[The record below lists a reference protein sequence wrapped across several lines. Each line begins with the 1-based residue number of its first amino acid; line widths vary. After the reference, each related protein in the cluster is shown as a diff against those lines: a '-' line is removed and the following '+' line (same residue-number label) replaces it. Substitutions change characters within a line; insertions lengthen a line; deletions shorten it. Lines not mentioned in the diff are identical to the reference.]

1 MTQKLKYPSGATRLA
16 AAAACL
22 LAGTTALA
30 ERADR
35 DKPLTIDADALRH
48 DDQKQITVFT
58 GRVTA
63 NKGTIAMRG
72 ARLEVRQDAA
82 GNQFGILTAEPGQ
95 RAFFRQKREG
105 LDEYIEGEAEQI
117 EYDSTTD
124 TARLMRKAELRR
136 YQGTTVADE
145 VFGTLI
151 VYNGTTEVFTVDGQP
166 GPGGRV
172 RAILA
177 PRHAA
182 SAAARPAS
190 AAASAPKA
198 SASQPGPALR
208 PSGSLAGERQ

>member
-1 MTQKLKYPSGATRLA
+1 MKHLYPALF
-16 AAAACL
+16 AAACL

-198 SASQPGPALR
+198 SASQPSPALR
-208 PSGSLAGERQ
+208 PSSSLAGERQ

>member
-1 MTQKLKYPSGATRLA
+1 MKHLYPALF
-16 AAAACL
+16 AAACL

-105 LDEYIEGEAEQI
+105 LDEYIEGEAEQV

-198 SASQPGPALR
+198 SASQPSPALR
-208 PSGSLAGERQ
+208 PSSSLAGERQ

>member
-1 MTQKLKYPSGATRLA
+1 MKHLYPALF
-16 AAAACL
+16 AAACL

-63 NKGTIAMRG
+63 NKGTIAIRG

-105 LDEYIEGEAEQI
+105 LDEYIEGEAEQV

>member
-1 MTQKLKYPSGATRLA
+1 MKHLYPALF
-16 AAAACL
+16 AAACL

-124 TARLMRKAELRR
+124 TARLTRKAELRR

-190 AAASAPKA
+190 APASAPKA

>member
-1 MTQKLKYPSGATRLA
+1 MKHLYPALF
-16 AAAACL
+16 AAACL
-22 LAGTTALA
+22 LVGTTALA

-105 LDEYIEGEAEQI
+105 VDEYIEGEAEQI

-124 TARLMRKAELRR
+124 TARLIRKAELRR
-136 YQGTTVADE
+136 YQGITVADE

>member
-1 MTQKLKYPSGATRLA
+1 MKHLYSTLFATGLV
-16 AAAACL
+16 
-22 LAGTTALA
+22 LAGTAVLA

-48 DDQKQITVFT
+48 DDQKQITIFT

-105 LDEYIEGEAEQI
+105 LDEYIEGDAEQV

-136 YQGTTVADE
+136 YQGITVADE

-198 SASQPGPALR
+198 SASQPSPALR
-208 PSGSLAGERQ
+208 PSSSLAGERL

>member
-1 MTQKLKYPSGATRLA
+1 MKHLHSALFATALM
-16 AAAACL
+16 
-22 LAGTTALA
+22 LAGTAVLA

-136 YQGTTVADE
+136 YQGATVADE

-198 SASQPGPALR
+198 TASQPSPALR
-208 PSGSLAGERQ
+208 PSSSLAGERP

>member
-1 MTQKLKYPSGATRLA
+1 MKHLYPALF
-16 AAAACL
+16 AAACL

-105 LDEYIEGEAEQI
+105 LDEYIEGEAEQV

>member
-1 MTQKLKYPSGATRLA
+1 MKHLYPALF
-16 AAAACL
+16 AAACL

-105 LDEYIEGEAEQI
+105 LDEYIEGEAEQV

-136 YQGTTVADE
+136 YQGITVADE

>member
-1 MTQKLKYPSGATRLA
+1 MKHLYPALF
-16 AAAACL
+16 AAACL

-124 TARLMRKAELRR
+124 TARLTRKAELRR

>member
-1 MTQKLKYPSGATRLA
+1 MKHLYSTLFATGLV
-16 AAAACL
+16 
-22 LAGTTALA
+22 LAGTAVLA

-95 RAFFRQKREG
+95 RALFRQKREG
-105 LDEYIEGEAEQI
+105 LDEYIEGEAEQV

-198 SASQPGPALR
+198 SASQPSPALR
-208 PSGSLAGERQ
+208 PSSSLAGERQ

>member
-1 MTQKLKYPSGATRLA
+1 MKHLYPALF
-16 AAAACL
+16 AAACL
-22 LAGTTALA
+22 LAGTSALA

-105 LDEYIEGEAEQI
+105 VDEYIEGEAEQI

-124 TARLMRKAELRR
+124 TARLIRKAELRR
-136 YQGTTVADE
+136 YQGATVADE

-177 PRHAA
+177 PRQAA

-190 AAASAPKA
+190 AAAPAPKA
-198 SASQPGPALR
+198 AASQPGPALR
-208 PSGSLAGERQ
+208 PSGSLAGERP

>member
-1 MTQKLKYPSGATRLA
+1 MKHLYSVLLA
-16 AAAACL
+16 AVL
-22 LAGTTALA
+22 GLIGTTVQA

-35 DKPLTIDADALRH
+35 DKPLTIDADAMRH

-82 GNQFGILTAEPGQ
+82 GNQFGVLTAEPGQ

-117 EYDSTTD
+117 EYDSSTD

-198 SASQPGPALR
+198 AASQPGPALR
-208 PSGSLAGERQ
+208 PSGSLAGERP

>member
-1 MTQKLKYPSGATRLA
+1 MKHLYPALF
-16 AAAACL
+16 AAACL
-22 LAGTTALA
+22 LAGTSALA

-105 LDEYIEGEAEQI
+105 VDEYIEGEAEQI

-124 TARLMRKAELRR
+124 TARLIRKAELRR
-136 YQGTTVADE
+136 YQGATVADE

-177 PRHAA
+177 PRQAA

-190 AAASAPKA
+190 AAAPAPKA
-198 SASQPGPALR
+198 AVSQPGPALR
-208 PSGSLAGERQ
+208 PSGSLAGERP

>member
-1 MTQKLKYPSGATRLA
+1 MKHLYPALF
-16 AAAACL
+16 AAACL

>member
-1 MTQKLKYPSGATRLA
+1 MKHLYSALFA
-16 AAAACL
+16 AAL
-22 LAGTTALA
+22 MLVGTAVLA

-136 YQGTTVADE
+136 YQGATVADE

-190 AAASAPKA
+190 ATASAPKA
-198 SASQPGPALR
+198 MASQPGPALR
-208 PSGSLAGERQ
+208 PSGSLAGERP

>member
-1 MTQKLKYPSGATRLA
+1 MKHLYPALF
-16 AAAACL
+16 AAACL

-208 PSGSLAGERQ
+208 PSSSLAGERQ

>member
-1 MTQKLKYPSGATRLA
+1 MKHLYPALF
-16 AAAACL
+16 AAACL

-105 LDEYIEGEAEQI
+105 LDEYIEGEAEQV

-208 PSGSLAGERQ
+208 PSSSLAGERQ

>member
-1 MTQKLKYPSGATRLA
+1 MKHLYPALF
-16 AAAACL
+16 AAACL
-22 LAGTTALA
+22 LAGTSALA

-105 LDEYIEGEAEQI
+105 VDEYIEGEAEQI

-124 TARLMRKAELRR
+124 TARLIRKAELRR
-136 YQGTTVADE
+136 YQGATVADE

-177 PRHAA
+177 PRQAA

-190 AAASAPKA
+190 AAAPAPKA
-198 SASQPGPALR
+198 AASRPGPALR
-208 PSGSLAGERQ
+208 PSGSLAGERP

>member
-1 MTQKLKYPSGATRLA
+1 MKHLYPALF
-16 AAAACL
+16 AAACL

-190 AAASAPKA
+190 APASAPKA

>member
-1 MTQKLKYPSGATRLA
+1 MKHLYPALF
-16 AAAACL
+16 AAACL
-22 LAGTTALA
+22 LAGTSALA

-105 LDEYIEGEAEQI
+105 VDEYIEGEAEQI

-124 TARLMRKAELRR
+124 TARLIRKAELRR
-136 YQGTTVADE
+136 YQGATVADE

-177 PRHAA
+177 PRQAA

-190 AAASAPKA
+190 SAASAPKA
-198 SASQPGPALR
+198 AASQPGPALR
-208 PSGSLAGERQ
+208 PSGSLAGERP

>member
-1 MTQKLKYPSGATRLA
+1 MKHLYPALF
-16 AAAACL
+16 AAACL

-105 LDEYIEGEAEQI
+105 LDEYIEGEAEQV

-190 AAASAPKA
+190 APASAPKA

>member
-1 MTQKLKYPSGATRLA
+1 MKHLYPALF
-16 AAAACL
+16 AAACL

-105 LDEYIEGEAEQI
+105 LDEYIEGEAEQV

-177 PRHAA
+177 PRHAE

-190 AAASAPKA
+190 AAASAPKG
-198 SASQPGPALR
+198 SA
-208 PSGSLAGERQ
+208 